1 MAVSLTSGIIE
12 PSRLMKPK
20 LVSRRN
26 LKLLTHLFCQQG
38 FELVCIDTEF
48 CRHQR

>member
-26 LKLLTHLFCQQG
+26 LKLLADLLGQQCLQ
-38 FELVCIDTEF
+38 LVRI
-48 CRHQR
+48 H